1 MTQRTPG
8 LPVISGPRSTEAD
21 AAIRRE
27 VDFRHRVRLN
37 RMQQE
42 CVREKIRA
50 TALVAR
56 LQAFVLGRRQGKK
69 EVVMSDAQV
78 RAAFGLLAKCVPDL
92 HRVEHKGL
100 LNNPLG
106 AQAANVLVL
115 ATQSPAEA
123 ARAYMAMVNGD
134 DSFDPASA
142 LPGEFSES
150 PSSGSDLPAE
160 LPQREEVRGA
170 RAADDCA

>member
-1 MTQRTPG
+1 MPRGPNEVQ
-8 LPVISGPRSTEAD
+8 PVRGPRHD
-21 AAIRRE
+21 PVVDDAIRKE

-42 CVREKIRA
+42 GIREKIRA
-50 TALVAR
+50 KAIVAR
-56 LQAFVLGRRQGKK
+56 LQAFVLGRQHGKR

-100 LNNPLG
+100 LNNPLAPTAG
-106 AQAANVLVL
+106 VVVL

-123 ARAYMAMVNGD
+123 ARAYLAMVNAD
-134 DSFDPASA
+134 DSFEPDPNAI
-142 LPGEFSES
+142 PGEFSGIDS
-150 PSSGSDLPAE
+150 TGDAPLPVR
-160 LPQREEVRGA
+160 LEEPGL
-170 RAADDCA
+170 